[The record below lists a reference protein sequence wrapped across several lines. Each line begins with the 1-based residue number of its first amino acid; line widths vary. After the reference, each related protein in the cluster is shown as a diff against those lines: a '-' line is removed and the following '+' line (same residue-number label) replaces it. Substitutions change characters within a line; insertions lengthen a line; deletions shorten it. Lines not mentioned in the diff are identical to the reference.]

1 MNHTCNNCNN
11 CNNCIILRKKVNLYE
26 KLLSEIKTLEENMVD
41 DDKITDLE
49 NSIIIENDVDGNRNM
64 KIKSDL
70 SESFMIIEDARNL
83 KELSQREVHA
93 IKEQDNL
100 NNFMKVKCYIDKVN
114 SVYGVVNYALKI
126 GKWFII

>member
-1 MNHTCNNCNN
+1 
-11 CNNCIILRKKVNLYE
+11 
-26 KLLSEIKTLEENMVD
+26 MVD